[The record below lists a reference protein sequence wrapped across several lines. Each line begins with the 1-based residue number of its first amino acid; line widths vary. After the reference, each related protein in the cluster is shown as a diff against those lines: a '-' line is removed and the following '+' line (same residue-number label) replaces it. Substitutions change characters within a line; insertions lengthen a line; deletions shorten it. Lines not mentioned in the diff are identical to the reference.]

1 MKYTDAAWKR
11 AEMMVGQGYSLKYTE
26 KVTGIPMSTINTRRF
41 RDKWPKGERR
51 MPISDDDMP
60 AHQPKDSLLL
70 MMRFFKAMD
79 KGLGRI

>member
-1 MKYTDAAWKR
+1 VKYTESAWKR
-11 AEMMVGQGYSLKYTE
+11 AQVMVGQGFSLKYTE
-26 KVTGIPMSTINTRRF
+26 KVTGIPMSTISTRQF

-60 AHQPKDSLLL
+60 IHQQKESLRL
-70 MMRFFKAMD
+70 MMALFQAMD